1 MLDTINHFAGYLEK
15 ASFFSYP
22 VSIFLGFLAGM
33 AAICCFLPIVPMA
46 LGFIG
51 GQKLTRKRLFLIP
64 LYVMLGSVIVLGI
77 LGIIVSFAGLS
88 LQKYLGPYWLY
99 VVGILCV
106 VVGLFELQIIKT
118 GGFNLPQLKNYK
130 GFWSPLLFGMV
141 AGGTIGIGSA
151 CCVPILPIVLTYAG
165 IQGKPIHGGLILI
178 MFAIGQSIPVFAV
191 GLFSSALSK
200 AAAKWS
206 HYVRKIAGVLLIAV
220 GVYLIGGQ
228 FYRTRIPDEVQ
239 PQGLISLTTDKDLEL
254 SPALSQAQSEPL
266 VSPAADQQLKTKP
279 SSDKAKSFSW
289 QDKLNKCSQEQKF
302 TFLFVDKG
310 ETSDGQA
317 IRQMLQNVVD
327 GHPGKVIIAEA
338 DFSKEKAS
346 LEGYFK
352 IKLKE
357 LPVVFVI
364 APNGAITGIFDKKI
378 TKEMTEQSLVS
389 DVEADLLLSL
399 QKGQVVFLCLYK
411 NQSDELEKVKA
422 ELGAIE
428 KLFKGVGVA
437 RYLNTNDTS
446 VSPLAKKL
454 PPFNSDLTTV
464 FMVVPPGR
472 IISRF
477 EGSQISRPNLLTA
490 FQSACGSGCSPS
502 GCGPR

>member
-1 MLDTINHFAGYLEK
+1 MLDTINHFANYLEK

-51 GQKLTRKRLFLIP
+51 GQKLTRKRLLLIP

-77 LGIIVSFAGLS
+77 LGVIVSFAGLS

-99 VVGILCV
+99 IVGILCV
-106 VVGLFELQIIKT
+106 VVGLFELKIIKT

-151 CCVPILPIVLTYAG
+151 CCVPTLPIVLTYAG

-178 MFAIGQSIPVFAV
+178 MFAIGQSIPVSAI
-191 GLFSSALSK
+191 GLFSSALGK

-206 HYVRKIAGVLLIAV
+206 HYVRKIAGVLLIVV

-228 FYRTRIPDEVQ
+228 FYRTRIPDELQ

-254 SPALSQAQSEPL
+254 SPPLSEAQSEPL
-266 VSPAADQQLKTKP
+266 VSPATDQQSKSSPLP
-279 SSDKAKSFSW
+279 SEAENLTW
-289 QDKLNKCSQEQKF
+289 QDKLNKCSEEQKF
-302 TFLFVDKG
+302 AFLFADKG
-310 ETSDGQA
+310 KTSEGQV
-317 IRQMLQNVVD
+317 IREMLQKVAD
-327 GHPGKVIIAEA
+327 RHPGKVIIAKV
-338 DFSKEKAS
+338 DFSKEKTS
-346 LEGYFK
+346 LERYFK

-357 LPVVFVI
+357 SPVVFVI
-364 APNGAITGIFDKKI
+364 APNGAVTGIFDKRI
-378 TKEMTEQSLVS
+378 NEQMAEQSLVS
-389 DVEADLLLSL
+389 AAEADLLLSL

-411 NQSDELEKVKA
+411 NQSDELEKVKT
-422 ELGAIE
+422 ELGVIE

-437 RYLNTNDTS
+437 RYLSTS
-446 VSPLAKKL
+446 DEAVSSFVKKL
-454 PPFNSDLTTV
+454 PSFNSDLTTV
-464 FMVVPPGR
+464 FTVVPPGR

-477 EGSQISRPNLLTA
+477 EGSQISRRNLLAA

-502 GCGPR
+502 GCAPK

>member
-33 AAICCFLPIVPMA
+33 AAICCFQPIVPMA
-46 LGFIG
+46 IGFIG
-51 GQKLTRKRLFLIP
+51 GQKLTRKRLLLIP

-77 LGIIVSFAGLS
+77 LGVIVSFAGLI

-118 GGFNLPQLKNYK
+118 SGFNLPQLKNYR

-151 CCVPILPIVLTYAG
+151 CCVPTLPIVLTYAG

-178 MFAIGQSIPVFAV
+178 MFAIGQSIPVFAI
-191 GLFSSALSK
+191 GLFSSALGK

-206 HYVRKIAGVLLIAV
+206 HYVRKIAGVLLIVV

-239 PQGLISLTTDKDLEL
+239 PQGLISLTTDQDLEL
-254 SPALSQAQSEPL
+254 SPPLSEAQSEPL
-266 VSPAADQQLKTKP
+266 VSPAADQEFKLSP
-279 SSDKAKSFSW
+279 SPSTIKSLSW
-289 QDKLNKCSQEQKF
+289 QEKLNKCSKENKF
-302 TFLFVDKG
+302 AFLFVDKG
-310 ETSDGQA
+310 KTSEGQVVRA
-317 IRQMLQNVVD
+317 MLQKVAD
-327 GHPGKVIIAEA
+327 GHPGKVIIVEA
-338 DFSKEKAS
+338 DFSKEKAD
-346 LEGYFK
+346 LEKYFK
-352 IKLKE
+352 IRLKE
-357 LPVVFVI
+357 SPVVFVI
-364 APNGAITGIFDKKI
+364 APNGAITGIFDKRI
-378 TKEMTEQSLVS
+378 DEQMAEQSLVS
-389 DVEADLLLSL
+389 ATEADLVLTL
-399 QKGQVVFLCLYK
+399 QKGCVVFLCLHNSQYG
-411 NQSDELEKVKA
+411 DLEKAKM

-428 KLFKGVGVA
+428 KLFKGVAVI
-437 RYLNTNDTS
+437 RYLDTNGNS
-446 VSPLAKKL
+446 ASPFVEKL

-464 FMVVPPGR
+464 FMIVPPGR

-477 EGSQISRPNLLTA
+477 EGEQISRRNLMAA
-490 FQSACGSGCSPS
+490 FQSACGTGCGPS
-502 GCGPR
+502 GCAPK